1 MLKVSNT
8 VSCTAPDRIRLLLIS
23 SRMAFVC
30 AVAGVL
36 AACAQT
42 SRNMYDWQAYEP
54 SVYAYLKDT
63 EGDYAAQ
70 AEGLEQN
77 VETARASNT
86 ALPPGFRAHLGLLYL
101 KLGKEGQAMEQL
113 ESEKLAFPES
123 TPFMDFLMKNVP
135 PVSTSPS
142 VSEPTA
148 NDASQRD
155 AAAVGY
161 INQNVNS

>member
-1 MLKVSNT
+1 MLNVSNT
-8 VSCTAPDRIRLLLIS
+8 VSCSAPGRTRLLLIGG
-23 SRMAFVC
+23 RMTLVC
-30 AVAGVL
+30 AAAGVL

-42 SRNMYDWQAYEP
+42 SRDIYDWQTYEP
-54 SVYAYLKDT
+54 SVYAYLKDD

-70 AEGLEQN
+70 AQNLEQN

-135 PVSTSPS
+135 PVSALPS
-142 VSEPTA
+142 ASEPTVD
-148 NDASQRD
+148 DASQRD

-161 INQNVNS
+161 INQNVDS